1 MSPRAE
7 VVDPGPVGAARGR
20 RIGQVLF
27 HSLYRCRI
35 LGSEHVA
42 AAGPVVLASNHT
54 GVLDGPLVFGLAP
67 RPAHFL
73 VKAELFHG
81 PVGWVLDRCG
91 QIPIDRSRADR
102 RALQQALAVLGRGG
116 VVGVFP
122 EGSRGL
128 GDVAAVHAGVTW
140 LALSSGAPVVP
151 IACLG
156 TRRPGAGV
164 GRPPAPRQRV
174 AVVFGEPVRLA
185 AESGLPRREVH
196 RQQTERLRR
205 LLAAHVVES
214 SRRTGIPLMSAG
226 PATGPHLEE
235 AS

>member
-1 MSPRAE
+1 
-7 VVDPGPVGAARGR
+7 VGAARGR
-20 RIGQVLF
+20 RVGHVLF
-27 HSLYRCRI
+27 SSLYRA
-35 LGSEHVA
+35 GVVDA
-42 AAGPVVLASNHT
+42 DKVPATGPVLLASNHT
-54 GVLDGPLVFGLAP
+54 GILDGPLVFGLSP

-102 RALQQALAVLGRGG
+102 RALEQAVSLLAAGG

-140 LALSSGAPVVP
+140 LALASGAPVVP

-156 TRRPGAGV
+156 TRRSGAGV
-164 GRPPAPRQRV
+164 GRPPAPGQRV
-174 AVVFGEPVRLA
+174 AVVFGDPVRLVA
-185 AESGLPRREVH
+185 ADGLPRREVN

-205 LLAAHVVES
+205 VLAAHVVES
-214 SRRTGIPLMSAG
+214 SRRTGIPMAG
-226 PATGPHLEE
+226 AVRTHLEE

>member
-1 MSPRAE
+1 MTGSTAVMDPHPAGAACGRRVGHALFSSLYRAS
-7 VVDPGPVGAARGR
+7 VVDPDKVPASGPV
-20 RIGQVLF
+20 L
-27 HSLYRCRI
+27 
-35 LGSEHVA
+35 
-42 AAGPVVLASNHT
+42 LASNHT
-54 GVLDGPLVFGLAP
+54 GILDGPLVFGLSP

-73 VKAELFHG
+73 VKTELFHG
-81 PVGWVLDRCG
+81 PLGWVLDRCG
-91 QIPIDRSRADR
+91 QIPIDRTRADR
-102 RALQQALAVLGRGG
+102 RALQQAVTVLARGG

-140 LALSSGAPVVP
+140 LALASGAPVVP

-156 TRRPGAGV
+156 TRRPGASI

-174 AVVFGEPVRLA
+174 AVVFGDPVRLTA
-185 AESGLPRREVH
+185 TDGLPRREVN

-205 LLAAHVVES
+205 VLAAHVVES
-214 SRRTGIPLMSAG
+214 SRRTGIPLHGALGS
-226 PATGPHLEE
+226 HLEE

>member
-1 MSPRAE
+1 
-7 VVDPGPVGAARGR
+7 VGYA
-20 RIGQVLF
+20 LF
-27 HSLYRCRI
+27 SSLYRA
-35 LGSEHVA
+35 SVVDA
-42 AAGPVVLASNHT
+42 DKVPSSGPVLLASNHT
-54 GVLDGPLVFGLAP
+54 GVLDGPLVFGLSP

-102 RALQQALAVLGRGG
+102 RALQQAVAVLARGG

-122 EGSRGL
+122 EGSRGV

-140 LALSSGAPVVP
+140 LALASGAPVVP

-164 GRPPAPRQRV
+164 GRPPAPGHRV
-174 AVVFGEPVRLA
+174 AVVFGNPVRLTA
-185 AESGLPRREVH
+185 AEGLPRREVN

-205 LLAAHVVES
+205 VLAAHVVES
-214 SRRTGIPLMSAG
+214 SRRTGISLHGVARS
-226 PATGPHLEE
+226 HLEE